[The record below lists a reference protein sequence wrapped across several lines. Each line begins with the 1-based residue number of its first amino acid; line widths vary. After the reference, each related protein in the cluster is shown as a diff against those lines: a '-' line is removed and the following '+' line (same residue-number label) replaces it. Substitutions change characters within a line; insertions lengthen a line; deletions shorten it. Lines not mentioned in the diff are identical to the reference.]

1 MAIPNIK
8 AVVYCFI
15 FIFLNRVETL
25 VKRGFVY
32 FKL

>member
-1 MAIPNIK
+1 
-8 AVVYCFI
+8 
-15 FIFLNRVETL
+15 VETL